1 MPRVKIVG
9 GGLAGLSAAT
19 ALAEAGFEVDLHEA
33 KPFLGGRATSYPVHP
48 SEPDGERI
56 DNCQHVLLRC
66 CDNLLDF
73 YRRLGVEDKIRFYK
87 AIHFVRP
94 GGAVDTLERGPLP
107 KPLHLAGSFL
117 RLSFLSIGEKIAL
130 IRDLRAIEVEY
141 ARREDLDTF
150 TFGEWLRRRGASEN
164 VYRRFWEPIVVSALN
179 EDPEIASAKPAFQVF
194 AEGLMGSRTSY
205 EMGVPAVPLA
215 DLYAA
220 AGKGV
225 RVHLRSTVERIDPA
239 SDEADFYVSAV
250 PFERVEALIP
260 GLGLNLQKFTHSPIT
275 GIHLWFDR
283 PITELPHA
291 SLLDRTMQ
299 WMFRRG
305 ERYVQ
310 CVVSASR
317 GLMGMK
323 REEIIDL
330 AVRELGE
337 FFPEAKRAKLERAHV
352 VKEARATY
360 SVVPR
365 LEVDRPGPR
374 TKYPNVFLAGDWTD
388 TGWPATMEGAVRS
401 GYRAAEA
408 VGTAVH
414 GALEPER
421 ALPG

>member
-1 MPRVKIVG
+1 MKTARVKIVG

-19 ALAEAGFEVDLHEA
+19 ALASAGFEVDLHEA

-73 YRRLGVEDKIRFYK
+73 YRRCGVADKIRFYK

-94 GGAVDTLERGPLP
+94 GGAVDTLERGALP
-107 KPLHLAGSFL
+107 APLHLAGSFL
-117 RLSFLSIGEKIAL
+117 TLGFLSFGEKLKL
-130 IRDLRAIEVEY
+130 IRDLRAIEREY
-141 ARREDLDTF
+141 ARPDDLDAF
-150 TFGEWLRRRGASEN
+150 TFGEWLRKRGVSEN
-164 VYRRFWEPIVVSALN
+164 SYKRFWEPIIVSALN
-179 EDPEIASAKPAFQVF
+179 EDPQIASAKPAFQVF

-220 AGKGV
+220 EGEGV
-225 RVHLRSTVERIDPA
+225 NVHLRSTVDRIDPA
-239 SDEADFYVSAV
+239 SDEADYYISAV
-250 PFERVEALIP
+250 PFERVNALIP
-260 GLGLNLQKFTHSPIT
+260 DLNLDLQKFTHSPIT

-283 PITELPHA
+283 PVTDLPHA

-305 ERYVQ
+305 ERYLQ

-317 GLMGMK
+317 SLIGMS
-323 REEIIDL
+323 REQIVELALSDL
-330 AVRELGE
+330 QDY
-337 FFPEAKRAKLERAHV
+337 FPEARRAKLERSHV
-352 VKEARATY
+352 IKEARATY
-360 SVVPR
+360 SVVPG
-365 LEVDRPGPR
+365 LEATRPGPE
-374 TKYPNVFLAGDWTD
+374 TKHPNVFLAGDWTA

-401 GYRAAEA
+401 GHMAAEA
-408 VGTAVH
+408 LA
-414 GALEPER
+414 R
-421 ALPG
+421 AANCPQRFLID

>member
-1 MPRVKIVG
+1 M
-9 GGLAGLSAAT
+9 AGLSAAA
-19 ALAEAGFEVDLHEA
+19 ALSSAGFEVDLHEA

-66 CDNLLDF
+66 CDNLIDF
-73 YRRLGVEDKIRFYK
+73 YRRCGVADKIRFYK

-117 RLSFLSIGEKIAL
+117 RLGFLSFGDKLAL
-130 IRDLRAIEVEY
+130 IRDLRAIENQY
-141 ARREDLDTF
+141 ANADDLDSF
-150 TFGEWLRRRGASEN
+150 TFADWLRKRGVSNNA
-164 VYRRFWEPIVVSALN
+164 YKRFWEPIIVSALN
-179 EDPEIASAKPAFQVF
+179 EDPQIASAKPAFQVF
-194 AEGLMGSRTSY
+194 AQGLMGSRTSY

-220 AGKGV
+220 TGRGAN
-225 RVHLRSTVERIDPA
+225 VHLRSAVDRIDPA
-239 SDEADFYVSAV
+239 SNEADYYISAV
-250 PFERVEALIP
+250 PFERVNALIP
-260 GLGLNLQKFTHSPIT
+260 GLDLPLDKFTHSPIT

-283 PITELPHA
+283 TITELPHA
-291 SLLDRTMQ
+291 ALLDRTMQ

-317 GLMGMK
+317 NLMVMG
-323 REEIIDL
+323 REEIIAL
-330 AVRELGE
+330 AVRDLGD
-337 FFPEAKRAKLERAHV
+337 FFPRSKRAKLERAHV

-360 SVVPR
+360 SVVPG
-365 LEVDRPGPR
+365 LKANRPGHA
-374 TKYPNVFLAGDWTD
+374 TKYPNVFLAGDWTA

-401 GYRAAEA
+401 GYIAAEA
-408 VGTAVH
+408 VA
-414 GALEPER
+414 R
-421 ALPG
+421 AASHPQRFLLD